1 MKMRYSQTTN
11 QTLSTVTKTS
21 PHLKF
26 TRLCAGVLSPTIP
39 VKLKIWSAQL
49 DAHPSVY
56 SLFSLSQSE
65 LLLPSSLDLS
75 PEMVVE
81 SVTATP

>member
-1 MKMRYSQTTN
+1 MKWGSLNN
-11 QTLSTVTKTS
+11 QNQPSFEVYEAVCCCFGS
-21 PHLKF
+21 
-26 TRLCAGVLSPTIP
+26 TIP
-39 VKLKIWSAQL
+39 VKFKIWSAQL
-49 DAHPSVY
+49 DAHPSVS

-65 LLLPSSLDLS
+65 LSLPSSLDLS